1 MVVPRVQAAIA
12 SAFGEEYR
20 GTDPVV
26 RPSQFADIQ
35 INAAMALAK
44 KVGMPPRDAAARIVD
59 ALDLDGICT
68 AVEISGPGFI
78 NLTFDGTWIEELLN
92 AESAG
97 APAVPAAESQ
107 RVVVDYSSPNVAK
120 EMHVG
125 HLRTTVV
132 GDSLVKVFEA
142 LGDTVIRQNHIGDWG
157 TPFGMLIEHWL
168 EIGEDSPEAALLV
181 DDPSAFY
188 QAARAKFDASAT
200 DEDGFATRA
209 RLRVVALQ
217 GGDAETFA
225 VWQRLVAQSKR
236 YFNAIY
242 SMLGISLTD
251 DHIAGESSYD
261 AHLAQLCQELEERG
275 LARISDGAL
284 CTFPAGFTGRDGQP
298 MPLIIR
304 KSDGGYGYG
313 TTDLATI
320 RYRVRELEANR
331 VLYVV
336 GAPQN
341 MHLRMVM
348 ATARDAGWLPDTV
361 EAVHVQI
368 GNVLG
373 EDGKILKSRSGA
385 PVKLMALLEEAVD
398 RARAVIDASRPEL
411 TEAERAATARQ
422 VGIGAVKYADL
433 SVGHDTEYVFD
444 FDRMLALSG
453 NTGPYVQYAAA
464 RIRSILRKAGV
475 LEQQVA
481 AERSGSGHRGKKAAG
496 RSRRDRQRRR
506 HAGDGDRR
514 RRTRRTRPGPA
525 PPRIRRHAVQGARN
539 AGAAPAVHVPVR
551 TRPALHVLLRPVPRA
566 EIRGLGAGVAARPVR
581 AGPAPA
587 VRGPGP
593 AWHRDPGE
601 HVSQGR
607 GDGGDAPGAG
617 ELTALDS
624 ARIAVAAL
632 LLEGVRYVVVS
643 PGSRSAPMA
652 YALAE
657 ADAAGRVELLV
668 RIDER
673 DAGFTALGLAL
684 ASGAP
689 AAVLTTSGTAVGN
702 LLPAVMEANHAAV
715 PLVVISADRPVELRG
730 TGANQTTVQLDLFG
744 EHVRFAV
751 DVPAGSDP
759 RRAVETALSAA
770 TGAFEDTPPGPVQ
783 LNLAFRDPL
792 VPAPGDRLPP
802 ESGRRVYRAPRGPLA
817 LDFPPASPGLP
828 ERRTVVLAGHDA
840 GPVAEAFARAHGL
853 PLLAEPSSNARFG
866 PNAVGPY
873 RILSWTLSAP
883 NPRSRSS
890 AWCSS
895 AGPPFPGP

>member
-1 MVVPRVQAAIA
+1 MNNPAELVVPRVQAAIA
-12 SAFGEEYR
+12 TAFGEEFR
-20 GTDPVV
+20 QADPVV

-44 KVGMPPRDAAARIVD
+44 KAGLPPRDAAAKIVE

-68 AVEISGPGFI
+68 GVEISGPGFI
-78 NLTFDGTWIEELLN
+78 NLSFDGTWIEELLN
-92 AESAG
+92 AESVQA
-97 APAVPAAESQ
+97 ASPATAVTPAATPQ

-132 GDSLVKVFEA
+132 GDSLVKVLDA

-188 QAARAKFDASAT
+188 QAARAKFDSSAT
-200 DEDGFATRA
+200 DADGFATRA

-217 GGDAETFA
+217 GGDPETFA

-284 CTFPAGFTGRDGQP
+284 CTFPEGFSGRDGQP
-298 MPLIIR
+298 LPLIIR

-341 MHLRMVM
+341 VHLRMVM

-411 TEAERAATARQ
+411 SDEERAVTARQ

-433 SVGHDTEYVFD
+433 STGHDTEYVFD

-475 LEQQVA
+475 LEQFTDG
-481 AERSGSGHRGKKAAG
+481 GSLDADAPAAG
-496 RSRRDRQRRR
+496 TS
-506 HAGDGDRR
+506 G
-514 RRTRRTRPGPA
+514 PG
-525 PPRIRRHAVQGARN
+525 
-539 AGAAPAVHVPVR
+539 
-551 TRPALHVLLRPVPRA
+551 T
-566 EIRGLGAGVAARPVR
+566 
-581 AGPAPA
+581 AGPA
-587 VRGPGP
+587 
-593 AWHRDPGE
+593 
-601 HVSQGR
+601 
-607 GDGGDAPGAG
+607 
-617 ELTALDS
+617 TA
-624 ARIAVAAL
+624 IAVIEPAERAL
-632 LLEGVRYVVVS
+632 ALHLLEFDTTLNKVRDALEPHRLCGYLFELAQLFTSFYDQCPVLKAEDSVRD
-643 PGSRSAPMA
+643 SRL
-652 YALAE
+652 ALCALVLRRLS
-657 ADAAGRVELLV
+657 GGLELLG
-668 RIDER
+668 I
-673 DAGFTALGLAL
+673 
-684 ASGAP
+684 
-689 AAVLTTSGTAVGN
+689 
-702 LLPAVMEANHAAV
+702 
-715 PLVVISADRPVELRG
+715 
-730 TGANQTTVQLDLFG
+730 
-744 EHVRFAV
+744 
-751 DVPAGSDP
+751 
-759 RRAVETALSAA
+759 ET
-770 TGAFEDTPPGPVQ
+770 
-783 LNLAFRDPL
+783 
-792 VPAPGDRLPP
+792 P
-802 ESGRRVYRAPRGPLA
+802 E
-817 LDFPPASPGLP
+817 
-828 ERRTVVLAGHDA
+828 
-840 GPVAEAFARAHGL
+840 
-853 PLLAEPSSNARFG
+853 NM
-866 PNAVGPY
+866 
-873 RILSWTLSAP
+873 
-883 NPRSRSS
+883 
-890 AWCSS
+890 
-895 AGPPFPGP
+895 

>member
-1 MVVPRVQAAIA
+1 MNNPAELVVPRVQAAIA
-12 SAFGEEYR
+12 TAFGEEFR
-20 GTDPVV
+20 QADPVV

-44 KVGMPPRDAAARIVD
+44 KAGLPPREAAAKIVD
-59 ALDLDGICT
+59 ALNLDGICSS
-68 AVEISGPGFI
+68 VEISGPGFI
-78 NLTFDGTWIEELLN
+78 NLSFDGTWIEELLN
-92 AESAG
+92 AESVQA
-97 APAVPAAESQ
+97 ASEATAVTPAATPQ

-132 GDSLVKVFEA
+132 GDSLVKVLEA

-181 DDPSAFY
+181 EDPSAFY

-242 SMLGISLTD
+242 STLGISLTD

-284 CTFPAGFTGRDGQP
+284 CTFPEGFSGRDGQP
-298 MPLIIR
+298 LPLIIR

-320 RYRVRELEANR
+320 RYRVRDLAANR
-331 VLYVV
+331 ILYVV

-341 MHLRMVM
+341 VHLRMVM

-411 TEAERAATARQ
+411 SEDERAVTARQ

-433 SVGHDTEYVFD
+433 STGHDTEYVFD

-475 LEQQVA
+475 LEQI
-481 AERSGSGHRGKKAAG
+481 
-496 RSRRDRQRRR
+496 
-506 HAGDGDRR
+506 
-514 RRTRRTRPGPA
+514 T
-525 PPRIRRHAVQGARN
+525 
-539 AGAAPAVHVPVR
+539 
-551 TRPALHVLLRPVPRA
+551 L
-566 EIRGLGAGVAARPVR
+566 
-581 AGPAPA
+581 
-587 VRGPGP
+587 
-593 AWHRDPGE
+593 
-601 HVSQGR
+601 
-607 GDGGDAPGAG
+607 DGG
-617 ELTALDS
+617 T
-624 ARIAVAAL
+624 
-632 LLEGVRYVVVS
+632 
-643 PGSRSAPMA
+643 
-652 YALAE
+652 
-657 ADAAGRVELLV
+657 
-668 RIDER
+668 
-673 DAGFTALGLAL
+673 
-684 ASGAP
+684 P
-689 AAVLTTSGTAVGN
+689 A
-702 LLPAVMEANHAAV
+702 
-715 PLVVISADRPVELRG
+715 
-730 TGANQTTVQLDLFG
+730 
-744 EHVRFAV
+744 
-751 DVPAGSDP
+751 
-759 RRAVETALSAA
+759 AA
-770 TGAFEDTPPGPVQ
+770 TGAAAAG
-783 LNLAFRDPL
+783 
-792 VPAPGDRLPP
+792 
-802 ESGRRVYRAPRGPLA
+802 ESGPATAIAVVEPAERALA
-817 LDFPPASPGLP
+817 LHLLEFDATLNKVREALEPHRLCGYLFELAQLFTTFYDQCPVLKAEESVRDSRLALCALTLRRLSGGLELLGIETP
-828 ERRTVVLAGHDA
+828 E
-840 GPVAEAFARAHGL
+840 
-853 PLLAEPSSNARFG
+853 NM
-866 PNAVGPY
+866 
-873 RILSWTLSAP
+873 
-883 NPRSRSS
+883 
-890 AWCSS
+890 
-895 AGPPFPGP
+895 

>member
-44 KVGMPPRDAAARIVD
+44 KVGMPPRDAAARIVE
-59 ALDLDGICT
+59 ALDLDGICS

-92 AESAG
+92 AESPGTRAL
-97 APAVPAAESQ
+97 PAAEAQ

-217 GGDAETFA
+217 GGDEETFA

-261 AHLAQLCQELEERG
+261 AHLAQLCHELEERG
-275 LARISDGAL
+275 IARISDGAL
-284 CTFPAGFTGRDGQP
+284 CTFPAGFTGRDGEP

-348 ATARDAGWLPDTV
+348 ATARDAGWLPETV

-411 TEAERAATARQ
+411 SESERVVTARQ

-475 LEQQVA
+475 LERYTALEA
-481 AERSGSGHRGKKAAG
+481 A
-496 RSRRDRQRRR
+496 
-506 HAGDGDRR
+506 
-514 RRTRRTRPGPA
+514 
-525 PPRIRRHAVQGARN
+525 
-539 AGAAPAVHVPVR
+539 AGAA
-551 TRPALHVLLRPVPRA
+551 
-566 EIRGLGAGVAARPVR
+566 
-581 AGPAPA
+581 
-587 VRGPGP
+587 
-593 AWHRDPGE
+593 
-601 HVSQGR
+601 
-607 GDGGDAPGAG
+607 
-617 ELTALDS
+617 
-624 ARIAVAAL
+624 
-632 LLEGVRYVVVS
+632 
-643 PGSRSAPMA
+643 
-652 YALAE
+652 
-657 ADAAGRVELLV
+657 
-668 RIDER
+668 
-673 DAGFTALGLAL
+673 
-684 ASGAP
+684 
-689 AAVLTTSGTAVGN
+689 
-702 LLPAVMEANHAAV
+702 
-715 PLVVISADRPVELRG
+715 G
-730 TGANQTTVQLDLFG
+730 TGAAGIAAGIAAAVTETAGTDSDGGTPATPIAVVELAERALALHLLEYGATLHKVREALEPHRLCTYLFELAQLFTSFYDQCPVLKSEDSVRESRLALCALVLRRLSEGLDLLG
-744 EHVRFAV
+744 I
-751 DVPAGSDP
+751 
-759 RRAVETALSAA
+759 ET
-770 TGAFEDTPPGPVQ
+770 
-783 LNLAFRDPL
+783 
-792 VPAPGDRLPP
+792 P
-802 ESGRRVYRAPRGPLA
+802 E
-817 LDFPPASPGLP
+817 
-828 ERRTVVLAGHDA
+828 
-840 GPVAEAFARAHGL
+840 
-853 PLLAEPSSNARFG
+853 NM
-866 PNAVGPY
+866 
-873 RILSWTLSAP
+873 
-883 NPRSRSS
+883 
-890 AWCSS
+890 
-895 AGPPFPGP
+895 

>member
-44 KVGMPPRDAAARIVD
+44 KVGMPPREAAAKIVD

-92 AESAG
+92 DEATTAAG
-97 APAVPAAESQ
+97 TAAPAGPAREPQ

-132 GDSLVKVFEA
+132 GDSLVRVLEA

-168 EIGEDSPEAALLV
+168 EVGEDSPEAALLV

-188 QAARAKFDASAT
+188 QAARAKFDASAAE
-200 DEDGFATRA
+200 DDGFATRA

-217 GGDAETFA
+217 GGDEATFA

-242 SMLGISLTD
+242 STLGISLTD

-261 AHLAQLCQELEERG
+261 AHLAQLCQELEG
-275 LARISDGAL
+275 LGIARVSDGAL
-284 CTFPAGFTGRDGQP
+284 CTVPAGFTGRDGQP
-298 MPLIIR
+298 LPLIIR

-320 RYRVRELEANR
+320 RYRVRDLQADR
-331 VLYVV
+331 ILYVV

-341 MHLRMVM
+341 VHLRMVL

-385 PVKLMALLEEAVD
+385 PVKLMALLAEAVD

-411 TEAERAATARQ
+411 TEEERAVTARQ

-475 LEQQVA
+475 LEQ
-481 AERSGSGHRGKKAAG
+481 HLAAG
-496 RSRRDRQRRR
+496 TGS
-506 HAGDGDRR
+506 AGTG
-514 RRTRRTRPGPA
+514 TVGTGT
-525 PPRIRRHAVQGARN
+525 
-539 AGAAPAVHVPVR
+539 AG
-551 TRPALHVLLRPVPRA
+551 T
-566 EIRGLGAGVAARPVR
+566 
-581 AGPAPA
+581 
-587 VRGPGP
+587 
-593 AWHRDPGE
+593 
-601 HVSQGR
+601 
-607 GDGGDAPGAG
+607 
-617 ELTALDS
+617 
-624 ARIAVAAL
+624 
-632 LLEGVRYVVVS
+632 
-643 PGSRSAPMA
+643 
-652 YALAE
+652 
-657 ADAAGRVELLV
+657 DAAG
-668 RIDER
+668 
-673 DAGFTALGLAL
+673 
-684 ASGAP
+684 GAP
-689 AAVLTTSGTAVGN
+689 ATAIAVVE
-702 LLPAVMEANHAAV
+702 PAE
-715 PLVVISADRPVELRG
+715 
-730 TGANQTTVQLDLFG
+730 
-744 EHVRFAV
+744 
-751 DVPAGSDP
+751 
-759 RRAVETALSAA
+759 RA
-770 TGAFEDTPPGPVQ
+770 
-783 LNLAFRDPL
+783 
-792 VPAPGDRLPP
+792 
-802 ESGRRVYRAPRGPLA
+802 LA
-817 LDFPPASPGLP
+817 L
-828 ERRTVVLAGHDA
+828 H
-840 GPVAEAFARAHGL
+840 
-853 PLLAEPSSNARFG
+853 LLEYGA
-866 PNAVGPY
+866 
-873 RILSWTLSAP
+873 TLSRVGELLEPHRLSTYLFELAQLFTAFYDQCP
-883 NPRSRSS
+883 VLKAEESVRDSRLALCALVLRRLS
-890 AWCSS
+890 
-895 AGPPFPGP
+895 GGLELLGIETPENM

>member
-1 MVVPRVQAAIA
+1 MAARSAGAFRFLSAGSEGASGRGGTDNLNSVNNPAEMVVPRVQAAIA

-44 KVGMPPRDAAARIVD
+44 KVGLPPRDAAAKIVD

-92 AESAG
+92 AESPG
-97 APAVPAAESQ
+97 APAAADAQ

-261 AHLAQLCQELEERG
+261 AHLAQLCQELEDRG
-275 LARISDGAL
+275 IARISDGAL

-341 MHLRMVM
+341 VHLRMVM

-398 RARAVIDASRPEL
+398 RARAVIDANRPEL
-411 TEAERAATARQ
+411 TEEERAATARQ

-475 LEQQVA
+475 LEEHTAGTEGAGTETAGTDSDGGTPATVIA
-481 AERSGSGHRGKKAAG
+481 VVEPAERAL
-496 RSRRDRQRRR
+496 
-506 HAGDGDRR
+506 
-514 RRTRRTRPGPA
+514 
-525 PPRIRRHAVQGARN
+525 
-539 AGAAPAVHVPVR
+539 
-551 TRPALHVLLRPVPRA
+551 ALH
-566 EIRGLGAGVAARPVR
+566 
-581 AGPAPA
+581 
-587 VRGPGP
+587 
-593 AWHRDPGE
+593 
-601 HVSQGR
+601 
-607 GDGGDAPGAG
+607 
-617 ELTALDS
+617 
-624 ARIAVAAL
+624 
-632 LLEGVRYVVVS
+632 LLEYGATLHKVREALEPHRLSTYLFELAQLFTSFYDQCPVLKSEDSVRE
-643 PGSRSAPMA
+643 SR
-652 YALAE
+652 
-657 ADAAGRVELLV
+657 
-668 RIDER
+668 
-673 DAGFTALGLAL
+673 LAL
-684 ASGAP
+684 CAL
-689 AAVLTTSGTAVGN
+689 VLRRLSEG
-702 LLPAVMEANHAAV
+702 
-715 PLVVISADRPVELRG
+715 
-730 TGANQTTVQLDLFG
+730 LDLLG
-744 EHVRFAV
+744 I
-751 DVPAGSDP
+751 
-759 RRAVETALSAA
+759 ET
-770 TGAFEDTPPGPVQ
+770 
-783 LNLAFRDPL
+783 
-792 VPAPGDRLPP
+792 P
-802 ESGRRVYRAPRGPLA
+802 E
-817 LDFPPASPGLP
+817 
-828 ERRTVVLAGHDA
+828 
-840 GPVAEAFARAHGL
+840 
-853 PLLAEPSSNARFG
+853 NM
-866 PNAVGPY
+866 
-873 RILSWTLSAP
+873 
-883 NPRSRSS
+883 
-890 AWCSS
+890 
-895 AGPPFPGP
+895 

>member
-44 KVGMPPRDAAARIVD
+44 KVGMPPREAAAKIVD

-92 AESAG
+92 DEAATAAGAAAPG
-97 APAVPAAESQ
+97 APAREPQ

-132 GDSLVKVFEA
+132 GDSLVRVLEA

-168 EIGEDSPEAALLV
+168 EVGEDSPEAALLV

-200 DEDGFATRA
+200 GEDGFATRA

-217 GGDAETFA
+217 GGDEETFA

-242 SMLGISLTD
+242 GTLGISLTD

-261 AHLAQLCQELEERG
+261 AHLAQLCQELEDLG
-275 LARISDGAL
+275 IARVSDGAL

-298 MPLIIR
+298 LPLIIR

-320 RYRVRELEANR
+320 RYRVRDLQADR
-331 VLYVV
+331 ILYVV

-341 MHLRMVM
+341 VHLRMVM

-385 PVKLMALLEEAVD
+385 PVKLMALLSEAVD

-411 TEAERAATARQ
+411 SEEERAVTARQ

-475 LEQQVA
+475 LEQYTGA
-481 AERSGSGHRGKKAAG
+481 GSGATG
-496 RSRRDRQRRR
+496 
-506 HAGDGDRR
+506 
-514 RRTRRTRPGPA
+514 
-525 PPRIRRHAVQGARN
+525 IGAE
-539 AGAAPAVHVPVR
+539 AGA
-551 TRPALHVLLRPVPRA
+551 
-566 EIRGLGAGVAARPVR
+566 EAG
-581 AGPAPA
+581 G
-587 VRGPGP
+587 
-593 AWHRDPGE
+593 
-601 HVSQGR
+601 
-607 GDGGDAPGAG
+607 
-617 ELTALDS
+617 
-624 ARIAVAAL
+624 
-632 LLEGVRYVVVS
+632 
-643 PGSRSAPMA
+643 
-652 YALAE
+652 
-657 ADAAGRVELLV
+657 
-668 RIDER
+668 
-673 DAGFTALGLAL
+673 
-684 ASGAP
+684 GAP
-689 AAVLTTSGTAVGN
+689 ATAIAVVE
-702 LLPAVMEANHAAV
+702 PAE
-715 PLVVISADRPVELRG
+715 
-730 TGANQTTVQLDLFG
+730 
-744 EHVRFAV
+744 
-751 DVPAGSDP
+751 
-759 RRAVETALSAA
+759 RA
-770 TGAFEDTPPGPVQ
+770 
-783 LNLAFRDPL
+783 
-792 VPAPGDRLPP
+792 
-802 ESGRRVYRAPRGPLA
+802 LA
-817 LDFPPASPGLP
+817 L
-828 ERRTVVLAGHDA
+828 H
-840 GPVAEAFARAHGL
+840 
-853 PLLAEPSSNARFG
+853 LLEYGA
-866 PNAVGPY
+866 
-873 RILSWTLSAP
+873 TLSRVGELLEPHRLSTYLFELAQLFTAFYDQCP
-883 NPRSRSS
+883 VLKAEESVRDSRLALCALVLRRLS
-890 AWCSS
+890 
-895 AGPPFPGP
+895 GGLELLGIETPENM

>member
-1 MVVPRVQAAIA
+1 MNNPAELVVPRVQAAIA
-12 SAFGEEYR
+12 TAFGEEFR
-20 GTDPVV
+20 QTDPVV

-44 KVGMPPRDAAARIVD
+44 KAGLPPRDAAARIVD
-59 ALDLDGICT
+59 ALNLDGICT
-68 AVEISGPGFI
+68 SVEISGPGFI
-78 NLTFDGTWIEELLN
+78 NLSFDGTWIEELLN
-92 AESAG
+92 AESVQA
-97 APAVPAAESQ
+97 ASPATAVTPAATPQ

-132 GDSLVKVFEA
+132 GDSLVKVLEA

-181 DDPSAFY
+181 EDPSAFY

-217 GGDAETFA
+217 GGDPETFA

-242 SMLGISLTD
+242 STLGISLTD

-298 MPLIIR
+298 LPLIIR

-320 RYRVRELEANR
+320 RYRVRDLEANR
-331 VLYVV
+331 ILYVV

-341 MHLRMVM
+341 VHLRMVM
-348 ATARDAGWLPDTV
+348 ATARDAGWLPETV

-411 TEAERAATARQ
+411 SEEERAVTARQ

-433 SVGHDTEYVFD
+433 STGHDTEYVFD

-475 LEQQVA
+475 LEQITGGPDGRRRLARASAAPPAAGTPA
-481 AERSGSGHRGKKAAG
+481 AEASG
-496 RSRRDRQRRR
+496 
-506 HAGDGDRR
+506 
-514 RRTRRTRPGPA
+514 GPA
-525 PPRIRRHAVQGARN
+525 TAIAVVE
-539 AGAAPAVHVPVR
+539 PAER
-551 TRPALHVLLRPVPRA
+551 ALALH
-566 EIRGLGAGVAARPVR
+566 
-581 AGPAPA
+581 
-587 VRGPGP
+587 
-593 AWHRDPGE
+593 
-601 HVSQGR
+601 
-607 GDGGDAPGAG
+607 
-617 ELTALDS
+617 
-624 ARIAVAAL
+624 
-632 LLEGVRYVVVS
+632 LLEFDATLNKVRDALEPHRLCGYLFELAQLFTTFYDQCPVLKAEESVRD
-643 PGSRSAPMA
+643 SRLALC
-652 YALAE
+652 ALALRRLS
-657 ADAAGRVELLV
+657 GGLELLG
-668 RIDER
+668 I
-673 DAGFTALGLAL
+673 
-684 ASGAP
+684 
-689 AAVLTTSGTAVGN
+689 
-702 LLPAVMEANHAAV
+702 
-715 PLVVISADRPVELRG
+715 
-730 TGANQTTVQLDLFG
+730 
-744 EHVRFAV
+744 
-751 DVPAGSDP
+751 
-759 RRAVETALSAA
+759 ET
-770 TGAFEDTPPGPVQ
+770 
-783 LNLAFRDPL
+783 
-792 VPAPGDRLPP
+792 P
-802 ESGRRVYRAPRGPLA
+802 E
-817 LDFPPASPGLP
+817 
-828 ERRTVVLAGHDA
+828 
-840 GPVAEAFARAHGL
+840 
-853 PLLAEPSSNARFG
+853 NM
-866 PNAVGPY
+866 
-873 RILSWTLSAP
+873 
-883 NPRSRSS
+883 
-890 AWCSS
+890 
-895 AGPPFPGP
+895 

>member
-35 INAAMALAK
+35 VNAAMALAK

-92 AESAG
+92 AESPG
-97 APAVPAAESQ
+97 APAVPAAEAQ

-200 DEDGFATRA
+200 EDDGFATRA

-217 GGDAETFA
+217 GGDQETFA

-242 SMLGISLTD
+242 SVLGISLTD

-261 AHLAQLCQELEERG
+261 AHLAQLCQELEDRG

-284 CTFPAGFTGRDGQP
+284 CTFPAGFTGRDGEP

-411 TEAERAATARQ
+411 TEAERAVTARQ

-475 LEQQVA
+475 LERYTALEAAVAAAPGTDSAGTDGAATDSDGGTPATPIAVVEA
-481 AERSGSGHRGKKAAG
+481 AERAL
-496 RSRRDRQRRR
+496 
-506 HAGDGDRR
+506 
-514 RRTRRTRPGPA
+514 
-525 PPRIRRHAVQGARN
+525 
-539 AGAAPAVHVPVR
+539 
-551 TRPALHVLLRPVPRA
+551 ALH
-566 EIRGLGAGVAARPVR
+566 
-581 AGPAPA
+581 
-587 VRGPGP
+587 
-593 AWHRDPGE
+593 
-601 HVSQGR
+601 
-607 GDGGDAPGAG
+607 
-617 ELTALDS
+617 
-624 ARIAVAAL
+624 
-632 LLEGVRYVVVS
+632 LLEYGATLHKVREVLEPHRLCTYLFELAQLFTSFYDQCPVLKSEDSVRE
-643 PGSRSAPMA
+643 SR
-652 YALAE
+652 
-657 ADAAGRVELLV
+657 
-668 RIDER
+668 
-673 DAGFTALGLAL
+673 LAL
-684 ASGAP
+684 CAL
-689 AAVLTTSGTAVGN
+689 VLRRLSEG
-702 LLPAVMEANHAAV
+702 
-715 PLVVISADRPVELRG
+715 
-730 TGANQTTVQLDLFG
+730 LDLLG
-744 EHVRFAV
+744 I
-751 DVPAGSDP
+751 
-759 RRAVETALSAA
+759 ET
-770 TGAFEDTPPGPVQ
+770 
-783 LNLAFRDPL
+783 
-792 VPAPGDRLPP
+792 P
-802 ESGRRVYRAPRGPLA
+802 E
-817 LDFPPASPGLP
+817 
-828 ERRTVVLAGHDA
+828 
-840 GPVAEAFARAHGL
+840 
-853 PLLAEPSSNARFG
+853 NM
-866 PNAVGPY
+866 
-873 RILSWTLSAP
+873 
-883 NPRSRSS
+883 
-890 AWCSS
+890 
-895 AGPPFPGP
+895 

>member
-12 SAFGEEYR
+12 NAFGEEYR

-44 KVGMPPRDAAARIVD
+44 KVGMPPRDAAARIVE

-68 AVEISGPGFI
+68 GVEISGPGFI
-78 NLTFDGTWIEELLN
+78 NLTFDGAWIEELLN
-92 AESAG
+92 DEATLATRAG
-97 APAVPAAESQ
+97 NAAAGTAGPAADRR

-132 GDSLVKVFEA
+132 GDSLVKVLEA
-142 LGDTVIRQNHIGDWG
+142 LGHTVIRQNHIGDWG

-217 GGDAETFA
+217 GGDEATFA

-242 SMLGISLTD
+242 AKLGISLTD

-261 AHLAQLCQELEERG
+261 AHLAQLCQELEDLG
-275 LARISDGAL
+275 IARVSDGAL
-284 CTFPAGFTGRDGQP
+284 CTFPAGFTGRDGLP
-298 MPLIIR
+298 LPLIIR

-320 RYRVRELEANR
+320 RYRVRELDADR
-331 VLYVV
+331 ILYVV

-341 MHLRMVM
+341 VHLRMVM
-348 ATARDAGWLPDTV
+348 ASARDAGWLPDTV
-361 EAVHVQI
+361 EAAHVQI

-385 PVKLMALLEEAVD
+385 PVKLMALLDEAVD

-411 TEAERAATARQ
+411 TDAERALTARQ

-475 LEQQVA
+475 LERHLETGAAGAGTDAGLPARAIAVVEP
-481 AERSGSGHRGKKAAG
+481 AERAL
-496 RSRRDRQRRR
+496 
-506 HAGDGDRR
+506 
-514 RRTRRTRPGPA
+514 
-525 PPRIRRHAVQGARN
+525 
-539 AGAAPAVHVPVR
+539 
-551 TRPALHVLLRPVPRA
+551 ALHLL
-566 EIRGLGAGVAARPVR
+566 EYGATLDRV
-581 AGPAPA
+581 
-587 VRGPGP
+587 
-593 AWHRDPGE
+593 
-601 HVSQGR
+601 
-607 GDGGDAPGAG
+607 G
-617 ELTALDS
+617 ELLEPHRLCTYLFELAQLFTAFYDQCPVLKAEES
-624 ARIAVAAL
+624 VRESRLTLCAL
-632 LLEGVRYVVVS
+632 VLRRLSG
-643 PGSRSAPMA
+643 G
-652 YALAE
+652 L
-657 ADAAGRVELLV
+657 ELLG
-668 RIDER
+668 I
-673 DAGFTALGLAL
+673 
-684 ASGAP
+684 
-689 AAVLTTSGTAVGN
+689 
-702 LLPAVMEANHAAV
+702 
-715 PLVVISADRPVELRG
+715 
-730 TGANQTTVQLDLFG
+730 
-744 EHVRFAV
+744 
-751 DVPAGSDP
+751 
-759 RRAVETALSAA
+759 ET
-770 TGAFEDTPPGPVQ
+770 
-783 LNLAFRDPL
+783 
-792 VPAPGDRLPP
+792 P
-802 ESGRRVYRAPRGPLA
+802 E
-817 LDFPPASPGLP
+817 
-828 ERRTVVLAGHDA
+828 
-840 GPVAEAFARAHGL
+840 
-853 PLLAEPSSNARFG
+853 NM
-866 PNAVGPY
+866 
-873 RILSWTLSAP
+873 
-883 NPRSRSS
+883 
-890 AWCSS
+890 
-895 AGPPFPGP
+895 

>member
-35 INAAMALAK
+35 VNAAMALAK
-44 KVGMPPRDAAARIVD
+44 KVGMPPRDAAARIVE

-68 AVEISGPGFI
+68 GVEISGPGFI
-78 NLTFDGTWIEELLN
+78 NLTFDGAWIEELLN
-92 AESAG
+92 DEAALATRAG
-97 APAVPAAESQ
+97 TAGPAADRR

-132 GDSLVKVFEA
+132 GDSLVKVLEA
-142 LGDTVIRQNHIGDWG
+142 LGHTVIRQNHIGDWG

-217 GGDAETFA
+217 GGDPATFA

-242 SMLGISLTD
+242 AKLGISLTD

-261 AHLAQLCQELEERG
+261 AHLAQLCQELEDLG
-275 LARISDGAL
+275 IARISDGAL
-284 CTFPAGFTGRDGQP
+284 CTFPAGFTGRDGLP
-298 MPLIIR
+298 LPLIIR

-320 RYRVRELEANR
+320 RYRVRELDADR
-331 VLYVV
+331 ILYVV

-341 MHLRMVM
+341 VHLRMVM
-348 ATARDAGWLPDTV
+348 ASARDAGWLPDTV

-385 PVKLMALLEEAVD
+385 PVKLMALLDEAVD

-411 TEAERAATARQ
+411 TDAERALTARQ

-475 LEQQVA
+475 LERHLEPGAAGAGTDAAATAAAIAVVEP
-481 AERSGSGHRGKKAAG
+481 AERAL
-496 RSRRDRQRRR
+496 
-506 HAGDGDRR
+506 
-514 RRTRRTRPGPA
+514 
-525 PPRIRRHAVQGARN
+525 
-539 AGAAPAVHVPVR
+539 
-551 TRPALHVLLRPVPRA
+551 ALH
-566 EIRGLGAGVAARPVR
+566 
-581 AGPAPA
+581 
-587 VRGPGP
+587 
-593 AWHRDPGE
+593 
-601 HVSQGR
+601 
-607 GDGGDAPGAG
+607 
-617 ELTALDS
+617 
-624 ARIAVAAL
+624 
-632 LLEGVRYVVVS
+632 LLEYGAMLERVGGLLEPHRLCTYLFELAQLFTAFYDQCPVLKAEESVRE
-643 PGSRSAPMA
+643 SRLTLC
-652 YALAE
+652 ALVLRRLS
-657 ADAAGRVELLV
+657 GGLELLG
-668 RIDER
+668 I
-673 DAGFTALGLAL
+673 
-684 ASGAP
+684 
-689 AAVLTTSGTAVGN
+689 
-702 LLPAVMEANHAAV
+702 
-715 PLVVISADRPVELRG
+715 
-730 TGANQTTVQLDLFG
+730 
-744 EHVRFAV
+744 
-751 DVPAGSDP
+751 
-759 RRAVETALSAA
+759 ET
-770 TGAFEDTPPGPVQ
+770 
-783 LNLAFRDPL
+783 
-792 VPAPGDRLPP
+792 P
-802 ESGRRVYRAPRGPLA
+802 E
-817 LDFPPASPGLP
+817 
-828 ERRTVVLAGHDA
+828 
-840 GPVAEAFARAHGL
+840 
-853 PLLAEPSSNARFG
+853 NM
-866 PNAVGPY
+866 
-873 RILSWTLSAP
+873 
-883 NPRSRSS
+883 
-890 AWCSS
+890 
-895 AGPPFPGP
+895 

>member
-1 MVVPRVQAAIA
+1 MGGTANLNSVNNPAEMVVPRVQAAIA

-44 KVGMPPRDAAARIVD
+44 KVGLPPRDAAARIVE

-68 AVEISGPGFI
+68 GTEISGPGFI

-92 AESAG
+92 AESPG
-97 APAVPAAESQ
+97 TRPLPAAEAQ

-132 GDSLVKVFEA
+132 GDSLVKVLEA

-181 DDPSAFY
+181 DDPNAFY

-261 AHLAQLCQELEERG
+261 EHLAQLCQELEDRG
-275 LARISDGAL
+275 IARISDGAL
-284 CTFPAGFTGRDGQP
+284 CTFPAGFTGRDGEP

-320 RYRVRELEANR
+320 RYRVRELGANR

-348 ATARDAGWLPDTV
+348 ATAREAGWLPDTV

-398 RARAVIDASRPEL
+398 RARAVIDAGRPEL
-411 TEAERAATARQ
+411 SEAERAVTARQ

-433 SVGHDTEYVFD
+433 STGHDTEYVFD

-475 LEQQVA
+475 LERYTGLEFGVSDGGSTA
-481 AERSGSGHRGKKAAG
+481 AVISVVEPAERAL
-496 RSRRDRQRRR
+496 
-506 HAGDGDRR
+506 
-514 RRTRRTRPGPA
+514 
-525 PPRIRRHAVQGARN
+525 
-539 AGAAPAVHVPVR
+539 
-551 TRPALHVLLRPVPRA
+551 ALH
-566 EIRGLGAGVAARPVR
+566 
-581 AGPAPA
+581 
-587 VRGPGP
+587 
-593 AWHRDPGE
+593 
-601 HVSQGR
+601 
-607 GDGGDAPGAG
+607 
-617 ELTALDS
+617 
-624 ARIAVAAL
+624 
-632 LLEGVRYVVVS
+632 LLEYGATLHKVRETLEPHRLCTYLFELAQLFTSFYDQCPVLKSEDSVRE
-643 PGSRSAPMA
+643 SR
-652 YALAE
+652 
-657 ADAAGRVELLV
+657 
-668 RIDER
+668 
-673 DAGFTALGLAL
+673 LAL
-684 ASGAP
+684 CAL
-689 AAVLTTSGTAVGN
+689 VLRRLSEG
-702 LLPAVMEANHAAV
+702 
-715 PLVVISADRPVELRG
+715 
-730 TGANQTTVQLDLFG
+730 LDLLG
-744 EHVRFAV
+744 I
-751 DVPAGSDP
+751 
-759 RRAVETALSAA
+759 ET
-770 TGAFEDTPPGPVQ
+770 
-783 LNLAFRDPL
+783 
-792 VPAPGDRLPP
+792 P
-802 ESGRRVYRAPRGPLA
+802 E
-817 LDFPPASPGLP
+817 
-828 ERRTVVLAGHDA
+828 
-840 GPVAEAFARAHGL
+840 
-853 PLLAEPSSNARFG
+853 NM
-866 PNAVGPY
+866 
-873 RILSWTLSAP
+873 
-883 NPRSRSS
+883 
-890 AWCSS
+890 
-895 AGPPFPGP
+895 

>member
-1 MVVPRVQAAIA
+1 
-12 SAFGEEYR
+12 
-20 GTDPVV
+20 
-26 RPSQFADIQ
+26 
-35 INAAMALAK
+35 
-44 KVGMPPRDAAARIVD
+44 
-59 ALDLDGICT
+59 
-68 AVEISGPGFI
+68 
-78 NLTFDGTWIEELLN
+78 
-92 AESAG
+92 
-97 APAVPAAESQ
+97 
-107 RVVVDYSSPNVAK
+107 
-120 EMHVG
+120 
-125 HLRTTVV
+125 
-132 GDSLVKVFEA
+132 
-142 LGDTVIRQNHIGDWG
+142 
-157 TPFGMLIEHWL
+157 MLIEHWL

-261 AHLAQLCQELEERG
+261 AHLAQLCQELEDRG
-275 LARISDGAL
+275 IARISDGAL
-284 CTFPAGFTGRDGQP
+284 CTFPAGFTGRDGLP

-411 TEAERAATARQ
+411 TEEERAATARQ

-475 LEQQVA
+475 LEQHTA
-481 AERSGSGHRGKKAAG
+481 AEPTLPDPVLPEPTLPEPTATAG
-496 RSRRDRQRRR
+496 
-506 HAGDGDRR
+506 AGDGDRR

-525 PPRIRRHAVQGARN
+525 PSRVRRHAAQGPRG
-539 AGAAPAVHVPVR
+539 AGTAPAVHVPVR
-551 TRPALHVLLRPVPRA
+551 TRPAVHVLLRPVPRA
-566 EIRGLGAGVAARPVR
+566 EIRGLGAGVAACPVR

-593 AWHRDPGE
+593 ARHRDAGE
-601 HVSQGR
+601 HVS
-607 GDGGDAPGAG
+607 PG
-617 ELTALDS
+617 
-624 ARIAVAAL
+624 
-632 LLEGVRYVVVS
+632 
-643 PGSRSAPMA
+643 P
-652 YALAE
+652 AE
-657 ADAAGRVELLV
+657 AGMPRA
-668 RIDER
+668 
-673 DAGFTALGLAL
+673 
-684 ASGAP
+684 
-689 AAVLTTSGTAVGN
+689 
-702 LLPAVMEANHAAV
+702 
-715 PLVVISADRPVELRG
+715 RG
-730 TGANQTTVQLDLFG
+730 
-744 EHVRFAV
+744 
-751 DVPAGSDP
+751 S
-759 RRAVETALSAA
+759 
-770 TGAFEDTPPGPVQ
+770 
-783 LNLAFRDPL
+783 
-792 VPAPGDRLPP
+792 
-802 ESGRRVYRAPRGPLA
+802 
-817 LDFPPASPGLP
+817 
-828 ERRTVVLAGHDA
+828 
-840 GPVAEAFARAHGL
+840 
-853 PLLAEPSSNARFG
+853 
-866 PNAVGPY
+866 
-873 RILSWTLSAP
+873 
-883 NPRSRSS
+883 
-890 AWCSS
+890 
-895 AGPPFPGP
+895 

>member
-44 KVGMPPRDAAARIVD
+44 KVGMAPRDAAARIVED
-59 ALDLDGICT
+59 LDLDGICT

-92 AESAG
+92 AEAPG
-97 APAVPAAESQ
+97 TPAVPEAEAQ

-200 DEDGFATRA
+200 DEDGFASRA

-217 GGDAETFA
+217 GGDEETFA

-261 AHLAQLCQELEERG
+261 AHLAQLCQELEEG
-275 LARISDGAL
+275 GIARISDGAL
-284 CTFPAGFTGRDGQP
+284 CTFPAGFTGRDGLP

-348 ATARDAGWLPDTV
+348 ATAREAGWLPDTV

-411 TEAERAATARQ
+411 TDAERAVTARQ

-475 LEQQVA
+475 LERYTA
-481 AERSGSGHRGKKAAG
+481 LEAAG
-496 RSRRDRQRRR
+496 
-506 HAGDGDRR
+506 AGF
-514 RRTRRTRPGPA
+514 
-525 PPRIRRHAVQGARN
+525 
-539 AGAAPAVHVPVR
+539 GAAG
-551 TRPALHVLLRPVPRA
+551 T
-566 EIRGLGAGVAARPVR
+566 E
-581 AGPAPA
+581 
-587 VRGPGP
+587 
-593 AWHRDPGE
+593 
-601 HVSQGR
+601 
-607 GDGGDAPGAG
+607 
-617 ELTALDS
+617 
-624 ARIAVAAL
+624 
-632 LLEGVRYVVVS
+632 VV
-643 PGSRSAPMA
+643 GT
-652 YALAE
+652 
-657 ADAAGRVELLV
+657 DAAGTAFST
-668 RIDER
+668 DAAG
-673 DAGFTALGLAL
+673 AGFGAAGTEVVGTDAAGTAFSTDAAGTDSDGGTPATPIAVVEPAERALAL
-684 ASGAP
+684 HLLEYGATLYKVREALEPHRLCTYLFELAQLFTAFYDQCPVLKSEDSVRESRLALCALVLRRLSG
-689 AAVLTTSGTAVGN
+689 G
-702 LLPAVMEANHAAV
+702 
-715 PLVVISADRPVELRG
+715 
-730 TGANQTTVQLDLFG
+730 LDLLG
-744 EHVRFAV
+744 I
-751 DVPAGSDP
+751 
-759 RRAVETALSAA
+759 ET
-770 TGAFEDTPPGPVQ
+770 
-783 LNLAFRDPL
+783 
-792 VPAPGDRLPP
+792 P
-802 ESGRRVYRAPRGPLA
+802 E
-817 LDFPPASPGLP
+817 
-828 ERRTVVLAGHDA
+828 
-840 GPVAEAFARAHGL
+840 
-853 PLLAEPSSNARFG
+853 NM
-866 PNAVGPY
+866 
-873 RILSWTLSAP
+873 
-883 NPRSRSS
+883 
-890 AWCSS
+890 
-895 AGPPFPGP
+895 

>member
-44 KVGMPPRDAAARIVD
+44 KVGMAPRDAAARIVED
-59 ALDLDGICT
+59 LDLDGICT

-92 AESAG
+92 AEAPG
-97 APAVPAAESQ
+97 TPAVPEAEAQ

-200 DEDGFATRA
+200 DEDGFASRA

-217 GGDAETFA
+217 GGDEETFA

-261 AHLAQLCQELEERG
+261 AHLAQLCQELEEG
-275 LARISDGAL
+275 GIARISDGAL
-284 CTFPAGFTGRDGQP
+284 CTFPAGFTGRDGLP

-348 ATARDAGWLPDTV
+348 ATAREAGWLPDTV

-411 TEAERAATARQ
+411 TDDERAVTARQ

-475 LEQQVA
+475 LERHTAIEVA
-481 AERSGSGHRGKKAAG
+481 GSEA
-496 RSRRDRQRRR
+496 
-506 HAGDGDRR
+506 
-514 RRTRRTRPGPA
+514 
-525 PPRIRRHAVQGARN
+525 
-539 AGAAPAVHVPVR
+539 AGAAFAGDAGTPA
-551 TRPALHVLLRPVPRA
+551 
-566 EIRGLGAGVAARPVR
+566 AGTDAAGTSAAVTA
-581 AGPAPA
+581 AGT
-587 VRGPGP
+587 
-593 AWHRDPGE
+593 D
-601 HVSQGR
+601 S
-607 GDGGDAPGAG
+607 DGGTPA
-617 ELTALDS
+617 T
-624 ARIAVAAL
+624 RIAVVEPAERAL
-632 LLEGVRYVVVS
+632 ALHLLEYGATLHKVREVLEPHRLCTYLFELAQLFTSFYDQCPVLKSEDSVRE
-643 PGSRSAPMA
+643 SR
-652 YALAE
+652 
-657 ADAAGRVELLV
+657 
-668 RIDER
+668 
-673 DAGFTALGLAL
+673 LAL
-684 ASGAP
+684 CAL
-689 AAVLTTSGTAVGN
+689 VLRRLSEG
-702 LLPAVMEANHAAV
+702 
-715 PLVVISADRPVELRG
+715 
-730 TGANQTTVQLDLFG
+730 LDLLG
-744 EHVRFAV
+744 I
-751 DVPAGSDP
+751 
-759 RRAVETALSAA
+759 ET
-770 TGAFEDTPPGPVQ
+770 
-783 LNLAFRDPL
+783 
-792 VPAPGDRLPP
+792 P
-802 ESGRRVYRAPRGPLA
+802 ESM
-817 LDFPPASPGLP
+817 
-828 ERRTVVLAGHDA
+828 
-840 GPVAEAFARAHGL
+840 
-853 PLLAEPSSNARFG
+853 
-866 PNAVGPY
+866 
-873 RILSWTLSAP
+873 
-883 NPRSRSS
+883 
-890 AWCSS
+890 
-895 AGPPFPGP
+895 